1 MEYWHGQPGTKINN
15 TKRVSG
21 NGRDLIKEYFARTR
35 TPQEPPPIFRSA
47 NGGGQYPAYF
57 PTPSTNSEEEMDL
70 EQVLNFVDENFK
82 EIGVSS
88 VIVPEKMSKATNS
101 GRRNSESCH
110 LIGKVNPNILRTWE
124 QLNLCQG
131 SDREDDKEDKKDRQ
145 NEAFFDGNAYQDGPE
160 ELASFKVNY
169 VTYDRVKARRGKS
182 TEDLYYDSID
192 EEDHTSSDLSRSNAA
207 TFELSSGT
215 VGESIIYRGNDVIAK
230 ADIVDI
236 QQPSLMTDSTDQY
249 LQGDPLARGEGMA
262 EFDSLDKKR
271 LKCWSLENEGEF

>member
-1 MEYWHGQPGTKINN
+1 MEYWHGQPGTKSSN
-15 TKRVSG
+15 TKISG

-35 TPQEPPPIFRSA
+35 TSQEPPPIFRSA

-88 VIVPEKMSKATNS
+88 VIVPEKMRRDTNCL
-101 GRRNSESCH
+101 RRNSESCH

-131 SDREDDKEDKKDRQ
+131 SDRDDNSEDNKDRQ
-145 NEAFFDGNAYQDGPE
+145 NDAFFDGNTYQEGPE

-192 EEDHTSSDLSRSNAA
+192 EEDHTSSDMSRSNAA

-236 QQPSLMTDSTDQY
+236 QQPSIMTDSTDQY
-249 LQGDPLARGEGMA
+249 IQGDPLARGEGMA